1 MVEKTNF
8 QVKEIDISSI
18 FPDPEQPR
26 KNFDIESLAKAI
38 QKNGIVPIEVISEG
52 NKFKIIDGERRFRA
66 SKKLGLKTIP
76 CIITDKKDNLLER
89 QLVLDFH
96 KKHFS
101 PVEKARSLKK
111 LKELN
116 NYSNRQLAE
125 ELNIS
130 PTTVNNLLSILG
142 LSKPLQ
148 DVVKQGVNYKLVLK
162 LKDLPLDEQVRIARE
177 LLKEIPRKFV
187 RNRIKRYGLSS
198 QKWLGQKKAQQLLE
212 QEGIVLNEGV
222 FSHNKNESIKHFLV
236 KAIIYKIIKE
246 KGRIVGTEI
255 ETTNSIAD
263 VLDSTNMNV
272 YEVETNATPGNRKE
286 ILKQYEN
293 VNIKDVFIIDLRKV
307 PNNIIEMEKC
317 LRERI
322 V

>member
-1 MVEKTNF
+1 MEEI
-8 QVKEIDISSI
+8 EIDRI

-26 KNFDIESLAKAI
+26 KYFDIESLAKAI
-38 QKNGIVPIEVISEG
+38 QKNGIVPIEVIEENG
-52 NKFKIIDGERRFRA
+52 NYKIIDGERRYRA
-66 SKKLGLKTIP
+66 CKKLGLKTIP
-76 CIITDKKDNLLER
+76 CILIDKRDNILER

-101 PVEKARSLKK
+101 PMEKAKSLKK
-111 LKELN
+111 LKELK
-116 NYSNRQLAE
+116 NYSIRQLAE

-130 PTTVNNLLSILG
+130 HTTVENLLNLLN

-148 DVVKQGVNYKLVLK
+148 DAVKQGVNYRLVLN
-162 LKDLPLDEQVRIARE
+162 LKDLPLSEQVNIAKD
-177 LLKEIPRKFV
+177 LLKGVPRKFV

-222 FSHNKNESIKHFLV
+222 FSHNKNESMKHFLV
-236 KAIIYKIIKE
+236 KAIIYKILKE
-246 KGRIVGTEI
+246 KGRMVGTEI

-272 YEVETNATPGNRKE
+272 YEVETNATPENRKE

-293 VNIKDVFIIDLRKV
+293 VNIKDVFIIDLREV
-307 PNNIIEMEKC
+307 PDNIIEMDKY
-317 LRERI
+317 LRKW
-322 V
+322 VV